1 MAVSRKGDRIVPYR
15 VVADAVGAGG
25 GNGNGAEGDSEKS
38 CDGELH
44 VCGDVFLLSELLWIG
59 VGRQVLM
66 MRIESTKEKSCE
78 PLY

>member
-1 MAVSRKGDRIVPYR
+1 MAVSGKGDRIVPYR

-44 VCGDVFLLSELLWIG
+44 VCGDVFLLSELLWVG
-59 VGRQVLM
+59 VGRQILM